1 MYMLNDDINGQRTYG
16 NKKEAKAAAEFTCQ
30 TEMIPVT
37 LFDVQPDETIW
48 PIIGRIE
55 WRSDKEAIVI

>member
-1 MYMLNDDINGQRTYG
+1 MYMLNDDINGNRVYDS
-16 NKKEAKAAAEFTCQ
+16 KKEAKAAAEFTCQ

>member
-1 MYMLNDDINGQRTYG
+1 MYMLNDENNGNRVYG
-16 NKKEAKAAAEFTCQ
+16 SKNEAKAAAESTCQ
-30 TEMIPVT
+30 TEMIPVA